1 MEFNFDFLI
10 SEEEQDLNTLV
21 QYLQQQHPDT
31 LARVAESASTELKE
45 IISHNVQGLLGML
58 PSDDFQVQITTNREN
73 LANLLASAMMTG
85 YFLSQMEQRKN
96 LDALLSGGDSLK
108 GPSTGYSDWLDT
120 TTH

>member
-10 SEEEQDLNTLV
+10 SEEEQEHNTLV

-45 IISHNVQGLLGML
+45 IISHNVQGLLGIL
-58 PSDDFQVQITTNREN
+58 PSEDFQVQVTTNRES

-85 YFLSQMEQRKN
+85 YFLGQMEQRKN
-96 LDALLSGGDSLK
+96 LETLVSGGESLK
-108 GPSTGYSDWLDT
+108 GRSSGSSDWLDLP
-120 TTH
+120 